1 MQAGWPTDAQNLWS
15 REWNRA
21 LVAVQF
27 AQPVVAAWDILERA
41 KILSF
46 VENSARWAACGRAL
60 PSTKPCFY
68 QVIIEI

>member
-46 VENSARWAACGRAL
+46 VENSARRAACGRAL

-68 QVIIEI
+68 QVIEI